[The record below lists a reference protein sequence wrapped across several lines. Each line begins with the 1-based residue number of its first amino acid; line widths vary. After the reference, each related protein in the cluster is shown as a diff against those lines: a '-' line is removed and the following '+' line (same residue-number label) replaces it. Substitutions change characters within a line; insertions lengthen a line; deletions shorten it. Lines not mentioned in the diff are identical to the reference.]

1 MVSLVCSGT
10 AARRRRLRRA
20 RVALPRKTAE
30 LSRRLLL
37 GDTCP
42 QLMPRRW
49 VARAGPLWAWLG
61 WQDWGLGC
69 GRVSCAVACCA
80 NTGGSLNLTR
90 IQAWCRLAGLA
101 TSRCIAASTW
111 PSPFTPGCMVPVA
124 LCLVSSSRRS
134 GHGLRLEKA
143 SGAESRLGS
152 RARVTT
158 AVALNEFCEGAWE
171 GGAPAPAAGCWRRE

>member
-61 WQDWGLGC
+61 WHDWGLGC

-80 NTGGSLNLTR
+80 NTGGSLTTR

-101 TSRCIAASTW
+101 IDLLRVEMHCRKHVAQ
-111 PSPFTPGCMVPVA
+111 PFHAGLYGTRDFVP
-124 LCLVSSSRRS
+124 
-134 GHGLRLEKA
+134 
-143 SGAESRLGS
+143 
-152 RARVTT
+152 RVILW
-158 AVALNEFCEGAWE
+158 AFWS
-171 GGAPAPAAGCWRRE
+171 